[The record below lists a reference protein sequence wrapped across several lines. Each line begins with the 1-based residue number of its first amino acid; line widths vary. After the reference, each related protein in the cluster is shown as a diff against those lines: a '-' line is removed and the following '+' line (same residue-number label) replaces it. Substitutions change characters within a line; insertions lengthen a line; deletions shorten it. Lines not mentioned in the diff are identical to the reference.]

1 MRASTFS
8 FMVLILIGTMIGNST
23 IFTWRLTSNNVATCA
38 LTPILLGIGFVM
50 TFGALFI
57 KSWRIHM
64 LYNEQSLKMFKI
76 SNVRLGLI
84 LMAFL
89 LSEAAIVIVIAYYQ
103 AGVDMVTPDQFRPST
118 WYLKCSENTVS
129 FAFTIIAVIA
139 NGVLLMFGLYLAI
152 RIRKLKRKLYNES
165 RILAFIIY
173 NIALLSVL
181 ITILQFVGSVNREV
195 LFIVR
200 SLAIVIGN
208 TVAVISLYANKIYFI
223 RTLDNSTSPGHTT
236 GTTQDTG
243 FTSSNS
249 INKISDSSVREQVDK
264 LVRENQDLKQ
274 KLSEFEAK
282 MKQQSQS
289 TPAQEEKKEEQQEER
304 SSSSSSSSSSAEQS
318 KSSHRTDTDEQKLNP
333 TP

>member
-1 MRASTFS
+1 
-8 FMVLILIGTMIGNST
+8 
-23 IFTWRLTSNNVATCA
+23 
-38 LTPILLGIGFVM
+38 
-50 TFGALFI
+50 
-57 KSWRIHM
+57 M

-89 LSEAAIVIVIAYYQ
+89 LSEAALVVVIAVYQ
-103 AGVDMVTPDQFRPST
+103 SGVEMIYTDPYRPST
-118 WYLKCSENTVS
+118 WYLQCINDQVS
-129 FAFTIIAVIA
+129 FAFTIIVVVA
-139 NGVLLMFGLYLAI
+139 NGVLLLFGLYLAI
-152 RIRKLKRKLYNES
+152 KIRKLKRKLYNES
-165 RILAFIIY
+165 RILAFVIY

-181 ITILQFVGSVNREV
+181 VTILQFVGSVNREV

-208 TVAVISLYANKIYFI
+208 SVAVISLYANKIYFI
-223 RTLDNSTSPGHTT
+223 RTLDGNSPSGTAT

-249 INKISDSSVREQVDK
+249 MNKISDSSVRDQMEK
-264 LVRENQDLKQ
+264 LIRENQDLKQ

-282 MKQQSQS
+282 TKQDKQSNN
-289 TPAQEEKKEEQQEER
+289 AKEAKEEEKIEEK
-304 SSSSSSSSSSAEQS
+304 SSSSSSSSSSPS
-318 KSSHRTDTDEQKLNP
+318 DRSSSTDEQKLNP